1 MKYSSCIETTSD
13 LNNYKKVQKLI
24 LSKCRNW
31 YKKIKQE
38 IFTHPML
45 SKLEPTILILLT
57 KKIKKKSKYH
67 HIKIKNQIV
76 IIMMK
81 ILMIILE
88 VNQNKKSLVL
98 QLIFLILKNQI
109 LDYFSK
115 NSEIQKNNNK
125 ITFF

>member
-88 VNQNKKSLVL
+88 VN
-98 QLIFLILKNQI
+98 
-109 LDYFSK
+109 
-115 NSEIQKNNNK
+115 
-125 ITFF
+125 